1 MTFDIKHLKTAHHIC
16 SQNPQ
21 NTFYCSSFYVSDKTK
36 QEDYCSTCQEFLSYD
51 KSFIIMIWCCQFVIG
66 FPRCCVAPGNA
77 PDAKNRLRMTIVTML
92 KRKVTIVTKSR
103 TKWLPRVENVRGTG
117 HTKITMTRTMFTGLP
132 TPANLWEGS
141 FLLDHKFHWIIK
153 RTEWRVNKDIGTFQ
167 IGARQIIISSSD
179 PHSNRDRKIDWRKYW
194 DRLG

>member
-1 MTFDIKHLKTAHHIC
+1 
-16 SQNPQ
+16 
-21 NTFYCSSFYVSDKTK
+21 
-36 QEDYCSTCQEFLSYD
+36 
-51 KSFIIMIWCCQFVIG
+51 MIWCCQFVIG

-92 KRKVTIVTKSR
+92 RRKVTIVTKSR

-117 HTKITMTRTMFTGLP
+117 RTKITMTRTMFTGLP

-167 IGARQIIISSSD
+167 IGARQIIISSSNKQW
-179 PHSNRDRKIDWRKYW
+179 SKGRSKKILRQKRIRMGGPQSLASLSQQQIYTELNTHKYATNYTEAFKNIFSFYKTSKRFTAW
-194 DRLG
+194 QLQS